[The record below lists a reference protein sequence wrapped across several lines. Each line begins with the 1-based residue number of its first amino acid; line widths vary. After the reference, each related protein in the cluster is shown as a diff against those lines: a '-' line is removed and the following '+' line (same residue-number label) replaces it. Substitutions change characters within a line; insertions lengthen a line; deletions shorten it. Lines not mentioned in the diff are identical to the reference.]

1 MLWLLVLPQSNKQR
15 KKVVVA
21 EVLSDLVVYTGSV
34 KFVSF
39 SHSREQQSAC
49 ENTSMAEKR
58 ARKLVKSSGE
68 TEGEK
73 ANVTSAEID
82 RWIA

>member
-1 MLWLLVLPQSNKQR
+1 MLWLLVLTQSNDQK

-49 ENTSMAEKR
+49 ENTSMAEKK
-58 ARKLVKSSGE
+58 ARKLVKSSGK
-68 TEGEK
+68 TVEGE
-73 ANVTSAEID
+73 AEVTSA
-82 RWIA
+82 